1 MSSEHPQ
8 IPPASPG
15 TDPSL
20 TPITELHDPRAIQ
33 ILSTEHWS
41 VLTARS
47 LAYNEAL
54 IRAGMFLT
62 FLSMSFVGLAL
73 LGQAMK
79 FDTAFLTVAAI
90 VLAFDFIIGLTTFAR
105 IGGANTDDL
114 RAMHGM
120 ARIRHGYLQAAPLLH
135 PYFTSPVHDDLE
147 SVLAG
152 YGAPASTTPWGSIAY
167 GFTTSIGMVGL
178 IVSLVGGVL
187 AAVLAMLAGVAPDAS
202 LWFAIPV
209 SLIILLVLVV
219 MTVRVVE
226 RQQQWLSVRFP
237 AAVPSEPEQH
247 AR

>member
-1 MSSEHPQ
+1 MASEHPQ
-8 IPPASPG
+8 IPASPG
-15 TDPSL
+15 TNPSL
-20 TPITELHDPRAIQ
+20 APITELHDPRAIQ

-73 LGQAMK
+73 LGQAMS
-79 FDTAFLTVAAI
+79 FGTAFLTVAAI

-152 YGAPASTTPWGSIAY
+152 YGAPASTTPWGSVAY

-187 AAVLAMLAGVAPDAS
+187 AAVLAMLAGVAPGAS
-202 LWFAIPV
+202 LWFAVPA
-209 SLIILLVLVV
+209 SLIVLLVLVV

-226 RQQQWLSVRFP
+226 RQQQWLKVRFP
-237 AAVPSEPEQH
+237 APVPTESEQ
-247 AR
+247 AAL